1 MPSASSAGPYVCHI
15 LAGQVS
21 FAQHESE
28 GTFFI
33 TGTCRHCIW
42 PNALSQYTWIPCIQ
56 SESSTSLVSASK
68 VFSRGFVRGQ
78 YICKDIYLPS
88 RVAAWGIE
96 IICSLEAPSSL
107 SWSTFFLESHKS
119 QAESHLSVF
128 RAGVSYPRWEIQ
140 HFANIK
146 GRGGDLCCYKNIT
159 LAVDLSSVCGCT
171 DMLHG
176 RGQLPFTAT
185 P

>member
-15 LAGQVS
+15 LVGQVP

-33 TGTCRHCIW
+33 TGACRIVFGQMRCHNILGFL
-42 PNALSQYTWIPCIQ
+42 ASSLSHLQVWCLPLKFFLEVLLQRSVYLQ
-56 SESSTSLVSASK
+56 
-68 VFSRGFVRGQ
+68 G
-78 YICKDIYLPS
+78 YLPS

-107 SWSTFFLESHKS
+107 SWSTFFLENHKS

-128 RAGVSYPRWEIQ
+128 RAGVSSPRWDIQ

-146 GRGGDLCCYKNIT
+146 GRGRDLCCCKNIT
-159 LAVDLSSVCGCT
+159 LAVGLSSMCGCT